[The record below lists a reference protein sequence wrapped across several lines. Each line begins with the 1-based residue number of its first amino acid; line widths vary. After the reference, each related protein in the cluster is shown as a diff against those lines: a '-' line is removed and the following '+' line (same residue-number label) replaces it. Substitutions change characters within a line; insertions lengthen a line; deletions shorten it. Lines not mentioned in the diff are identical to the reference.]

1 MYTMSEEGIQPTEEA
16 TKEQPEEQTEA
27 AKPDDIINEV
37 TEESNIPVGGG
48 SSSSSSSSSCCC
60 CFVTHLAQQSRPTG
74 SSDKPSSAETWL
86 LVPRKEGYGKL
97 TGRLEGSK
105 PKCRPEG

>member
-48 SSSSSSSSSCCC
+48 SSSSSSSSCCC